1 LHALRFNVIKSFF
14 FAVLSLPNT
23 HLYDYG
29 ISHRL
34 FFLFFAAIF
43 VSVSAYAATTAAP
56 FSSSLPLLALS
67 ILSNGQIKNLADVL
81 DFLEF
86 KPDQISGIRDRAD
99 AVTPELL
106 LPTFCAALQKHMPL
120 LWEKVKAE
128 RLARQEA
135 TLAAAAAA
143 EQAAAELKARRAAK
157 AMLWGNGNKKGDLTG
172 GNSGSVFAF
181 GF

>member
-1 LHALRFNVIKSFF
+1 LFPHVLPPLLSSPPPSLLAFF
-14 FAVLSLPNT
+14 FILSL
-23 HLYDYG
+23 
-29 ISHRL
+29 
-34 FFLFFAAIF
+34 
-43 VSVSAYAATTAAP
+43 
-56 FSSSLPLLALS
+56 LPH
-67 ILSNGQIKNLADVL
+67 KNLADVL

-135 TLAAAAAA
+135 TLAAKAAA
-143 EQAAAELKARRAAK
+143 EQAAEELKARRAAK